1 MLGGR
6 LLQFRLWVSAE
17 SKLLSSPINKTALFL
32 FTTWWG
38 QLVHSGA
45 EQVMHHAA
53 VPALSCSPKRWVAL
67 LSYLWLS
74 SRCTPNTFRWLLRL
88 SEFCIS
94 RKFLSQDRFEHR
106 CTILPAG
113 PWQPGTACCPPPA
126 LAASCLVLSFD
137 HAWGSTCTFPGHQT
151 WCRRAS
157 LKPKIMP
164 SALQPAVQ
172 ACPWV
177 PCCDLTCARRCV
189 DICTHKCACV

>member
-17 SKLLSSPINKTALFL
+17 SELLSSPINKTALFL

-38 QLVHSGA
+38 PLVHSGA

-53 VPALSCSPKRWVAL
+53 VPALSCSHKRWIAL

-113 PWQPGTACCPPPA
+113 PWQPGTACCPPPGPGCIMPCA
-126 LAASCLVLSFD
+126 QLWPCLGLYL
-137 HAWGSTCTFPGHQT
+137 HLP
-151 WCRRAS
+151 RAS
-157 LKPKIMP
+157 NLVPKSFLKAKNYAFCP
-164 SALQPAVQ
+164 STSCTGLSLGPML
-172 ACPWV
+172 WF
-177 PCCDLTCARRCV
+177 DL
-189 DICTHKCACV
+189 CT